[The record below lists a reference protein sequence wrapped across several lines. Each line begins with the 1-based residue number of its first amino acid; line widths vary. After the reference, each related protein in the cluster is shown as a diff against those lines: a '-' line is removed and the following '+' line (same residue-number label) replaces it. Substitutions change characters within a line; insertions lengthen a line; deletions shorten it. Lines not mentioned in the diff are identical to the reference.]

1 MSAECNALAGAAS
14 DGSVV
19 GSHAV
24 TYRLSGRP
32 MRTTTCRFRCV
43 GQCLSRMRR
52 KVQVRFL
59 GEGAAATPLPYPT
72 RRRMHVRGK
81 HLAIDV
87 REGLTVVTARDGL
100 FDALLET
107 DEPAPLAAEV
117 VAEFRSAVAG
127 AGAVVVDLRWAG
139 EVNK

>member
-32 MRTTTCRFRCV
+32 MRTTACRFRCV

-72 RRRMHVRGK
+72 GGGRMNLLGGRYAPITD
-81 HLAIDV
+81 AI
-87 REGLTVVTARDGL
+87 G
-100 FDALLET
+100 FLE
-107 DEPAPLAAEV
+107 AEFAQV
-117 VAEFRSAVAG
+117 VAA
-127 AGAVVVDLRWAG
+127 DTRWRTSLG
-139 EVNK
+139 GYGGRPVNGPL

>member
-1 MSAECNALAGAAS
+1 MSAERKALAGAAS

-24 TYRLSGRP
+24 TYRLSGKP
-32 MRTTTCRFRCV
+32 MRTTACQFRCV

-72 RRRMHVRGK
+72 RSGVAVMGAEYDTSRPPWSSRL
-81 HLAIDV
+81 LAV
-87 REGLTVVTARDGL
+87 VGYLGLTPLLRL
-100 FDALLET
+100 FR
-107 DEPAPLAAEV
+107 V
-117 VAEFRSAVAG
+117 
-127 AGAVVVDLRWAG
+127 
-139 EVNK
+139 

>member
-1 MSAECNALAGAAS
+1 MSAERKALAGAAS
-14 DGSVV
+14 DGSIV

-32 MRTTTCRFRCV
+32 MRTTACRFRCV

-72 RRRMHVRGK
+72 YSTGRHKWARGFGFEDT
-81 HLAIDV
+81 LALIRKLRSKSGIHPATLRLV
-87 REGLTVVTARDGL
+87 
-100 FDALLET
+100 ALVLDSLEIK
-107 DEPAPLAAEV
+107 ALNAA
-117 VAEFRSAVAG
+117 S
-127 AGAVVVDLRWAG
+127 
-139 EVNK
+139 

>member
-19 GSHAV
+19 GCHAV

-32 MRTTTCRFRCV
+32 MRTTACRFRCV

-72 RRRMHVRGK
+72 SSAGEDR
-81 HLAIDV
+81 
-87 REGLTVVTARDGL
+87 
-100 FDALLET
+100 
-107 DEPAPLAAEV
+107 LAARLTFPHRTET
-117 VAEFRSAVAG
+117 FFG
-127 AGAVVVDLRWAG
+127 PLHWQNDTDLWLDPGLGNQAYHVLHVFERAHDRTSDSELVG
-139 EVNK
+139 KNRK